1 MSRIVNGKMMSDVIK
16 VGDIKGRISLLN
28 GDIRREGNK
37 IAKKRLL
44 EEQAA
49 YKLVLR
55 NLKQYL
61 VETPRTKIKVTV

>member
-55 NLKQYL
+55 NMKQYL

>member
-1 MSRIVNGKMMSDVIK
+1 MMSDVIK

-55 NLKQYL
+55 NMKQYL